1 MRTHINGFQIIFQTL
16 TETGWW
22 DGVVV
27 NPDAPFAEDGLQF
40 IVFRNWDGVSNFW
53 GHGIYDLSLEDAMR
67 KCGVTLPSSLI
78 DLPREK
84 TIANKEAI

>member
-1 MRTHINGFQIIFQTL
+1 MGMRTHINGFQIIFQTL
-16 TETGWW
+16 TEPGWW

-40 IVFRNWDGVSNFW
+40 IVFRNWDGVSDFW

-67 KCGVTLPSSLI
+67 KCGVV
-78 DLPREK
+78 LPREK
-84 TIANKEAI
+84 EKA